1 MLPEETYLQKC
12 RHCKDFFWL
21 EDGEDEE
28 ELYLRPLDER
38 RPGITPPERG
48 YEVSVT
54 TMTEYRQALDS
65 GVVRDREDELYLRLH
80 ILWLYNDRARD
91 HNVLSL
97 GPVSQKRWRENNA
110 ALLTLLEDEKNAYL
124 RFIRVELLRY
134 DGHFKECR
142 KILGR
147 MRDPELKYL
156 VPQYKWAIRLRHNG
170 VFECLDPEDWP
181 EYMT

>member
-1 MLPEETYLQKC
+1 MLPEEPYLQKC
-12 RHCKDFFWL
+12 RHCNNFFWL
-21 EDGEDEE
+21 EDGEWEE
-28 ELYLRPLDER
+28 ELYLRPLLER
-38 RPGITPPERG
+38 LTEIDPPEHS
-48 YEVSVT
+48 YKVSVT
-54 TMTEYRQALDS
+54 TIPEYRQALDS
-65 GVVRDREDELYLRLH
+65 GVVRDREDELYLRLR
-80 ILWLYNDRARD
+80 ILWQYNDRARD

-97 GPVSQKRWRENNA
+97 GPVSQKRWDENNA
-110 ALLTLLEDEKNAYL
+110 ALLALLEEEKNAYL

-134 DGHFKECR
+134 EGLFKECR